1 MLDRAGAA
9 AAAPCGGGDGD
20 AASAAPLRDAAG
32 AASSLQQQ
40 QVASCAQQQQP
51 GAATA
56 RRPRRTRALLLTGA
70 EGAGKTTLLNYILK
84 SRDERSVSAVE
95 GVFGSFSIGG
105 GADAEAAGEQG
116 AQSAHACMQGV
127 LAGAGEALV
136 QTDSWP
142 PKSPAGP

>member
-9 AAAPCGGGDGD
+9 AAAPCGGGDG
-20 AASAAPLRDAAG
+20 AAACAAPLRDAAG
-32 AASSLQQQ
+32 AASSLQQQQ

-116 AQSAHACMQGV
+116 AHAHTIACRAQLRGV
-127 LAGAGEALV
+127 GRCR
-136 QTDSWP
+136 
-142 PKSPAGP
+142 